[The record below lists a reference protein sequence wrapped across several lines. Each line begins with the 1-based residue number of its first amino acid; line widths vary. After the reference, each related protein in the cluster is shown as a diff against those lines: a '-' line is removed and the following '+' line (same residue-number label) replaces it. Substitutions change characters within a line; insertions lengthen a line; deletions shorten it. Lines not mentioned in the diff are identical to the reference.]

1 MFTISKTSNNTI
13 LKFETSKILTKDSF
27 EFSKNNNNDS
37 SPLVSQL
44 LQLPFITTVYI
55 SANFIA
61 LQKIDVINWKDVQE
75 ELKIVIEDYFKLGK
89 PLFTKNIKTAVEVYA
104 ESTPNPEVMKFVT
117 NQLIYKGNVEFKS
130 AASAKDHPFMASLFE
145 FNYVKSIFVEN
156 NYISITKD
164 TKADWFVITNDIR
177 NHIKRNIEPLT
188 IAENISTTETQNPK
202 NFEGVSKEI
211 INILDTY
218 IKPAVTA
225 DGGNIIFDSYD
236 ANTKLVKVILKG
248 ACNGCPSST
257 VTLKNGIEA
266 TLKNLLPGKIAS
278 VEAL

>member
-145 FNYVKSIFVEN
+145 FNYVKSVFVEN

>member
-89 PLFTKNIKTAVEVYA
+89 PLFTKK
-104 ESTPNPEVMKFVT
+104 
-117 NQLIYKGNVEFKS
+117 
-130 AASAKDHPFMASLFE
+130 
-145 FNYVKSIFVEN
+145 
-156 NYISITKD
+156 
-164 TKADWFVITNDIR
+164 
-177 NHIKRNIEPLT
+177 
-188 IAENISTTETQNPK
+188 
-202 NFEGVSKEI
+202 
-211 INILDTY
+211 
-218 IKPAVTA
+218 
-225 DGGNIIFDSYD
+225 
-236 ANTKLVKVILKG
+236 
-248 ACNGCPSST
+248 
-257 VTLKNGIEA
+257 
-266 TLKNLLPGKIAS
+266 
-278 VEAL
+278 

>member
-27 EFSKNNNNDS
+27 EFSKDNNNDS
-37 SPLVSQL
+37 SPLASQL

-75 ELKIVIEDYFKLGK
+75 ELKIVIEDYFKTGK
-89 PLFTKNIKTAVEVYA
+89 ALFTKKIKTAVEVYA

-130 AASAKDHPFMASLFE
+130 AASAKEHPFMASLFE
-145 FNYVKSIFVEN
+145 FNYVKSVFVEN

-164 TKADWFVITNDIR
+164 SKADWFVITNDIR